1 MITVRKLTPIG
12 CFLIR
17 HHLADLELIAKISK
31 VFKDDKLDFY
41 IIKFNCIDL
50 QIILDASRCDADH
63 PDFKDLVS
71 IQGLWKQFSLDESRT
86 CVYWNDR
93 IDLPSDSIYEY
104 GKII

>member
-31 VFKDDKLDFY
+31 VFKDDKLVFY

-50 QIILDASRCDADH
+50 QIILDANTCGAGH
-63 PDFKDLVS
+63 PDFKDLVMNLAHDY
-71 IQGLWKQFSLDESRT
+71 IARVYGL
-86 CVYWNDR
+86 R
-93 IDLPSDSIYEY
+93 IDSSDVS
-104 GKII
+104 GAMQP

>member
-63 PDFKDLVS
+63 PDFKYLVMNLAHDY
-71 IQGLWKQFSLDESRT
+71 IARVYGL
-86 CVYWNDR
+86 R
-93 IDLPSDSIYEY
+93 IDLDMSGVMQP
-104 GKII
+104 

>member
-31 VFKDDKLDFY
+31 VFKDDKLVFY
-41 IIKFNCIDL
+41 IIKFNCLDL

-63 PDFKDLVS
+63 PDFKYLVMNLAHDYIARVYGLCMDLDKSGVM
-71 IQGLWKQFSLDESRT
+71 
-86 CVYWNDR
+86 
-93 IDLPSDSIYEY
+93 
-104 GKII
+104 

>member
-31 VFKDDKLDFY
+31 VFKDDKLVFY

-50 QIILDASRCDADH
+50 QIILDANTSDADH
-63 PDFKDLVS
+63 PDFKDLVMNLAHDY
-71 IQGLWKQFSLDESRT
+71 IARVYGL
-86 CVYWNDR
+86 R
-93 IDLPSDSIYEY
+93 IDSSYVSGAMQP
-104 GKII
+104 

>member
-31 VFKDDKLDFY
+31 VFKDDKLVFY

-50 QIILDASRCDADH
+50 QIILDANTCDADH
-63 PDFKDLVS
+63 PYFKDLVMNLAHDY
-71 IQGLWKQFSLDESRT
+71 IARVYGL
-86 CVYWNDR
+86 R
-93 IDLPSDSIYEY
+93 IDSDMS
-104 GKII
+104 GAMQP

>member
-50 QIILDASRCDADH
+50 QIILDASRCDSDH
-63 PDFKDLVS
+63 PDFKYLVMNLAHDY
-71 IQGLWKQFSLDESRT
+71 IARVYGL
-86 CVYWNDR
+86 R
-93 IDLPSDSIYEY
+93 IDSDMS
-104 GKII
+104 GVMQP

>member
-63 PDFKDLVS
+63 PDFKYLVMNLADDY
-71 IQGLWKQFSLDESRT
+71 IARVYGL
-86 CVYWNDR
+86 R
-93 IDLPSDSIYEY
+93 IDSDMS
-104 GKII
+104 GVMQP

>member
-63 PDFKDLVS
+63 PDFKYLVMNLAHDY
-71 IQGLWKQFSLDESRT
+71 IARVYGL
-86 CVYWNDR
+86 R
-93 IDLPSDSIYEY
+93 IDSSDVS
-104 GKII
+104 GAMQP

>member
-63 PDFKDLVS
+63 PDFKALVMNLGHDY
-71 IQGLWKQFSLDESRT
+71 IARVYGL
-86 CVYWNDR
+86 R
-93 IDLPSDSIYEY
+93 IDSDMS
-104 GKII
+104 GVMQP

>member
-31 VFKDDKLDFY
+31 VFKDDKLVFY

-63 PDFKDLVS
+63 PDFKYLVMNLAHDY
-71 IQGLWKQFSLDESRT
+71 IARVYGL
-86 CVYWNDR
+86 R
-93 IDLPSDSIYEY
+93 IDLDMSGVMQP
-104 GKII
+104 

>member
-31 VFKDDKLDFY
+31 VFKDDKLVFY

-63 PDFKDLVS
+63 PNFKYLVMNLAHDY
-71 IQGLWKQFSLDESRT
+71 IARVYGL
-86 CVYWNDR
+86 R
-93 IDLPSDSIYEY
+93 IDSDMS
-104 GKII
+104 GVMQP

>member
-31 VFKDDKLDFY
+31 VFKDDKLVFY

-50 QIILDASRCDADH
+50 QIILGANTCDADH
-63 PDFKDLVS
+63 QDFKDLVVNLAHDY
-71 IQGLWKQFSLDESRT
+71 IARVYGLCMDS
-86 CVYWNDR
+86 
-93 IDLPSDSIYEY
+93 SDVS
-104 GKII
+104 GAMQP